1 MKDGRGRDRGRSG
14 RRIPMEFNIFN
25 SGIAETA
32 DKPLFCLSNDEEPSD
47 NHLGINLHAGPF
59 DVHPKIANL
68 THRTVVRT
76 GWKTMRTMDVVLFE
90 TAAAEAATTST
101 TTTTTDKGEAAA
113 HAKVVLEQQMPW
125 SPLGRLLRW
134 RSAAAAARWAFTMRI
149 PLRGEGRPA
158 EDVDF
163 EWRHSRGL
171 TVRRLRG
178 ADGWMLWRRR
188 TAEEARR
195 TGTGGGGGGDDGD
208 ELVALVSRSGSR
220 PHLGTRFA
228 FAGAAARGELG
239 DGFSVVALMSGI
251 GVVLAQRGTLG
262 DCVDALEITARRRSM
277 LARAAAAERQ
287 AREARAWVDTM
298 DLMEEGAWGE
308 EGQPS
313 RRRSDR
319 VRAWREQQQQQQ
331 QQQQQASEEGGS
343 RGASSGTPQAPD
355 PAMVTAARASRRG
368 GPSHIQPP
376 GTPRSARTTRPLST
390 STRTGALTPGRR
402 TASNRSR
409 LYERESERFV
419 ENTGGIHID

>member
-1 MKDGRGRDRGRSG
+1 MEDGHGRGRSH
-14 RRIPMEFNIFN
+14 RRIPMDFSIFN

-32 DKPLFCLSNDEEPSD
+32 DKPLFCLSNDEEPSE

-90 TAAAEAATTST
+90 TATTG
-101 TTTTTDKGEAAA
+101 DEGGGP
-113 HAKVVLEQQMPW
+113 AKVVLEQQTPPW
-125 SPLGRLLRW
+125 GPLGRLLQW
-134 RSAAAAARWAFTMRI
+134 KSAATAVRWVFTMRI
-149 PLRGEGRPA
+149 PRRRREGGRPA
-158 EDVDF
+158 AEADVDF

-171 TVRRLRG
+171 TIRRLRG
-178 ADGWMLWRRR
+178 ADGWMLWRKR
-188 TAEEARR
+188 TADEARR
-195 TGTGGGGGGDDGD
+195 TGVVGGGDD

-239 DGFSVVALMSGI
+239 DAFSVVALMSGI
-251 GVVLAQRGTLG
+251 GVMLAHTRSLG
-262 DCVDALEITARRRSM
+262 DTVDALEITTRRRSM

-287 AREARAWVDTM
+287 AREARSWIDTM
-298 DLMEEGAWGE
+298 ALMDEGVWEVAAAAGE
-308 EGQPS
+308 PGRPAGLAA
-313 RRRSDR
+313 RSDR
-319 VRAWREQQQQQQ
+319 VRAWREEQQQQQRRRRRRT
-331 QQQQQASEEGGS
+331 SEGS
-343 RGASSGTPQAPD
+343 RDVGASHPD
-355 PAMVTAARASRRG
+355 PSTTVRLRPPT
-368 GPSHIQPP
+368 QVLP

-390 STRTGALTPGRR
+390 STRNDALTPGRR

-419 ENTGGIHID
+419 ENPGGIHI